1 MVMLWLSLALA
12 LTMGEAPPSAAKRS
26 ISIGSP
32 GHGHLIRAKR
42 VKLKSGSHR
51 VIGLTINRGFYWGTE
66 ELTELIPRLG
76 RGVARRFRGAR
87 LAVANLSRQ
96 RGGDIPQSV
105 THNSGRDVDLLF
117 YATDLEGKPVVRTD
131 FLRFGKDGLSRDGK
145 LKFDVAR
152 NWALVR
158 TAVTEKKTPVQSM
171 LCASWLERM
180 LITHAKKIREKKWI
194 VERAKQVLRQ
204 PGRSSPHDDH
214 FHLRVYCALH
224 ERLEGCV
231 NSGPMHKWVD
241 DLEDEIAGF
250 AKQYIK
256 EIDDKSTRVAVEAI
270 RRLGKMRA
278 RSATKRLLK
287 ALADKRLDVRLAAVT
302 ALEDLHAL
310 DSNLSV
316 LVAAAEAAKAGM
328 FRLRLLKILAR
339 KAHPAAK
346 KLFRAVAVAA
356 DARADSRAV
365 AAEGSAAACDR
376 DAVAGLIECVA
387 SQESVVRDAATR
399 ALSRL
404 TGQTMTSQDAWNAWW
419 KDNAKKTRAEWL
431 ADTFEDT
438 LGMKLT
444 PKTCRKFIGKLVPR
458 VYAKRGSVAENAKDL
473 IEALTG
479 FRRDHRGQKRLK
491 KLYRRWLRK
500 GGARGCKKR
509 VNVIRTKRHKTQA
522 AR

>member
-1 MVMLWLSLALA
+1 MLWLSLALA
-12 LTMGEAPPSAAKRS
+12 LTMGGPPPGAAKRS
-26 ISIGSP
+26 VSVGSP
-32 GHGHLIRAKR
+32 GHGHLIRGKR
-42 VKLKSGSHR
+42 LTLKSRSHR
-51 VIGLTINRGFYWGTE
+51 VIGLTISRGFYWGTE
-66 ELTELIPRLG
+66 ELTRLIPRLS

-87 LAVANLSRQ
+87 LAVGNLSRQ

-117 YATDLEGKPVVRTD
+117 YATNLKGKPVVRTN

-158 TAVTEKKTPVQSM
+158 TAVTQKKIPVQSM

-180 LITHAKKIREKKWI
+180 LIAHAKKIREKKWI
-194 VERAKQVLRQ
+194 IGRAKQVLRQ

-224 ERLEGCV
+224 ERLNGCV
-231 NSGPMHKWVD
+231 NRGPMHNWVD
-241 DLEDEIAGF
+241 DLEDEIAVF
-250 AKQYIK
+250 AKQYVQQ
-256 EIDDKSTRVAVEAI
+256 IDDKKTKTAVEAI

-287 ALADKRLDVRLAAVT
+287 ALEDKRLEVRLAAVT
-302 ALEDLHAL
+302 ALEELHAL

-316 LVAAAEAAKAGM
+316 LVAAAQAATAGM

-346 KLFRAVAVAA
+346 KLFRAVAVDV
-356 DARADSRAV
+356 DARSDSRAV
-365 AAEGSAAACDR
+365 AAEGSAATRDR
-376 DAVAGLIECVA
+376 DAVAGLIQCVT
-387 SQESVVRDAATR
+387 SQESVIRNAATR

-404 TGQTMTSQDAWNAWW
+404 TGQTMTNQDGWNAWW
-419 KDNAKKTRAEWL
+419 KKNARKKRAEWL

-438 LGMKLT
+438 LDMKLT
-444 PKTCRKFIGKLVPR
+444 ATTCRKFIGKLLPR
-458 VYAKRGSVAENAKDL
+458 VYRKRGAVSENAKDL

-479 FRRDHRGQKRLK
+479 FRRDHRRKKRLK
-491 KLYRRWLRK
+491 RLYRGWLKK
-500 GGARGCKKR
+500 GGARSCKKR
-509 VNVIRTKRHKTQA
+509 VKGIRTKRSTKTQA